1 MHYKTNNQSVGELLV
16 QFFEFYTKEFDYKK
30 YSVCISTTTKKYIN
44 TVSLKNSLYL
54 KENIDFTNDVKIY
67 V

>member
-1 MHYKTNNQSVGELLV
+1 MHYKTNNQNVGELLV

-44 TVSLKNSLYL
+44 TVSCKS
-54 KENIDFTNDVKIY
+54 V
-67 V
+67 